1 MRAIIFDTETTGLLK
16 HESARLDEQPRIIE
30 IGAIKVDLDSGE
42 IIDQLDQLLNPEMV
56 ISPEIT
62 KITSITNE
70 MLVGQPT
77 FADFYDKLVQF
88 FDGTDVLICHNAS
101 FDTGM
106 LKVEVKRLKRDFPFP
121 KRVLCTVEQYHHEFG
136 HRPKLTQLYEKKVGK
151 PLMQKHRAVGDC
163 EALYEALSA
172 DGFFKCIN

>member
-42 IIDQLDQLLNPEMV
+42 IIEKLDQLINPEMV

-70 MLVGQPT
+70 MLVGKPT

-88 FDGTDVLICHNAS
+88 FKDADVLICHNAA

-106 LKVEVKRLKRDFPFP
+106 LKVELKRLKRDFPLP

-136 HRPKLTQLYEKKVGK
+136 HRPKLTQLYEKKCGK